1 MRVAPLAKSSLEGLA
16 HAADRR
22 LKVERLGAFESLSR
36 ASKILQFIGLK
47 LEAEQPVD
55 DAVESFQ
62 KIRRHESPSRN
73 RS

>member
-1 MRVAPLAKSSLEGLA
+1 MRVAPLAKSLLKGLA

-22 LKVERLGAFESLSR
+22 LVERLWAFESLSR

>member
-22 LKVERLGAFESLSR
+22 LKVERLWAFENLSR
-36 ASKILQFIGLK
+36 AGKVLQFIGLK
-47 LEAEQPVD
+47 LEAEQPID
-55 DAVESFQ
+55 DAVESLQ